1 MKRIKFM
8 LAVLVVAAMA
18 MGAAYAAW
26 SNNVTIAGSVNTG
39 EVNMEWT
46 PRQASWLLPA
56 LPRIIAP
63 DLVTGSIAQ
72 DETTL
77 TVTVGNLYPGA
88 GKVQFDAR
96 MENKGSIPVK
106 FSQATL
112 DIEEGSEDLAD
123 ALRAD
128 VEVYYYRP
136 GWWGIPVR
144 ENLVDRTNIPFNEL
158 AVVLN
163 ESAALKNKVWEPGD
177 RLYFGDP
184 ESDEGC
190 IRIWLPADADN
201 KTQDQELKFTLNLEF
216 KQWNQ

>member
-26 SNNVTIAGSVNTG
+26 SDNVTIAGSVNTG
-39 EVNMEWT
+39 DVNMEWT
-46 PRQASWLLPA
+46 ERQGSFGLHP
-56 LPRIIAP
+56 LPRIITP
-63 DLVTGSIAQ
+63 GLVTGSIAQ
-72 DETTL
+72 NDTTL

-88 GKVQFDAR
+88 GKVRFDAR

-106 FSQATL
+106 FSEAVLNITGGNQ
-112 DIEEGSEDLAD
+112 DLID

-136 GWWGIPVR
+136 WGPWIIK
-144 ENLVDRTNIPFNEL
+144 EDLVNVTGIPFNQL
-158 AVVLN
+158 AQVLN
-163 ESAALKNKVWEPGD
+163 NSAALKNKVWEPGD

-184 ESDEGC
+184 ESEEGC

-201 KTQDQELKFTLNLEF
+201 ATQGQTLEFTLDLQF